1 MIQDQI
7 RKLVRKNIPI
17 MAQIESDE
25 NLDSLRRNQEQ
36 VTEGRI
42 KGDLSFERLF
52 DDNGKVGDR
61 VTGQRGAGK
70 GKPVVVVAKKN

>member
-1 MIQDQI
+1 MKVNMIKLDSEKTIVMIQDQI

-17 MAQIESDE
+17 RAQIESDE

-52 DDNGKVGDR
+52 DDNGKVGFR
-61 VTGQRGAGK
+61 V
-70 GKPVVVVAKKN
+70 

>member
-1 MIQDQI
+1 MKVNMIKLDSEKTIVMIQDQI

-17 MAQIESDE
+17 RAQIESDE

-61 VTGQRGAGK
+61 VTGEG
-70 GKPVVVVAKKN
+70 